1 MKLEELTTCREHNQ
15 LEIKKA
21 KHGLPMSVWESYS
34 SFANCGGGVIAL
46 GITEK
51 RDGSFEISGV
61 EDVWKLQ
68 KEFWDI
74 INNPNKVSVNILME
88 KDVEAIEIRDK
99 TILLI
104 HVPMAH
110 RSLKPV
116 YLNHD
121 MFSGTYR
128 RNHEGDYKCTT
139 SEVKAMLRDQPEE
152 TMDMKVLE
160 DCDMSTLDAN
170 TISKF
175 RNRHMVHRPG
185 HVWEELDDATYLERI
200 GAASSA
206 KQDDKLHPT
215 AAGLLMFGHE
225 YIITREFPEYF
236 LDYREQLDS
245 AVRWSDRLYSTT
257 GDWSGNLYDFFF
269 LVYNKLIRDLKV
281 PFKLEGVSRIDDT
294 PVHKAIRE
302 ALANC
307 LINTDYYGRCGIVIR
322 KNQTSI
328 ALENPGTIR
337 LGREQMLKGGI
348 SDPRNK
354 TLMKMFNLI
363 NIGERAG
370 SGVPNIFDVWEK
382 EGWKRPDLQEQYDPD
397 RTILT
402 LFFEKATIKS
412 DDKKA
417 TIKSDDKIISKKSN
431 EQLQK
436 LLSFMKDGITYSL
449 EELMLITGVKK
460 TRTKELVYK
469 LVESGELIKLGN
481 NKNRRY
487 IKAEK

>member
-1 MKLEELTTCREHNQ
+1 
-15 LEIKKA
+15 
-21 KHGLPMSVWESYS
+21 
-34 SFANCGGGVIAL
+34 
-46 GITEK
+46 
-51 RDGSFEISGV
+51 
-61 EDVWKLQ
+61 
-68 KEFWDI
+68 
-74 INNPNKVSVNILME
+74 
-88 KDVEAIEIRDK
+88 
-99 TILLI
+99 
-104 HVPMAH
+104 
-110 RSLKPV
+110 
-116 YLNHD
+116 
-121 MFSGTYR
+121 
-128 RNHEGDYKCTT
+128 
-139 SEVKAMLRDQPEE
+139 
-152 TMDMKVLE
+152 
-160 DCDMSTLDAN
+160 
-170 TISKF
+170 
-175 RNRHMVHRPG
+175 
-185 HVWEELDDATYLERI
+185 
-200 GAASSA
+200 
-206 KQDDKLHPT
+206 
-215 AAGLLMFGHE
+215 MFGQE

-236 LDYREQLDS
+236 LDYREHLDPS
-245 AVRWSDRLYSTT
+245 LRWSDRLYSTT
-257 GDWSGNLYDFFF
+257 GEWSGNLYDFFF
-269 LVYNKLIRDLKV
+269 LVYNKIIRDLKV

-307 LINTDYYGRCGIVIR
+307 LINTDYYGRCGIVIH
-322 KNQTSI
+322 KDQNSI
-328 ALENPGTIR
+328 TMENPGTIR

-354 TLMKMFNLI
+354 TLMKMFNMI

-382 EGWKRPDLQEQYDPD
+382 EGWKRPELQEQYDPD

-402 LFFEKATIKS
+402 LFFEKATIKT

-436 LLSFMKDGITYSL
+436 LLAFMKDGITYSL

-469 LVESGELIKLGN
+469 LVESGELKKLGN